1 MPQPLLIADDLRKK
15 FEKPRPLEILQGVN
29 LTVHAGETIA
39 LVGSSGSG
47 KTTLLSIL
55 ASLDRATSGSLAI
68 LGKPIE
74 KWDLSI
80 LRNQILGFVFQ
91 QYHLLEECTVLENVL
106 MPAYIARKSTQENS
120 EAYLS
125 AIKLLEKMGMAE
137 QKYFPVKQLSGGEQQ
152 RVAIARALCNNPS
165 ILFADEP
172 SGNLDERSASTIY
185 DLLLSF
191 CKSMNKAL
199 VIVTHDMSLASRCN
213 RILYIQSGKLI
224 ERK

>member
-1 MPQPLLIADDLRKK
+1 MLEPLLIANDLRKK
-15 FEKPRPLEILQGVN
+15 FERPKPFEILQGVN
-29 LTVHAGETIA
+29 LTVYAGETIA

-55 ASLDRATSGSLAI
+55 ASLDRATSGRITI
-68 LGKPIE
+68 LGKPLE

-80 LRNQILGFVFQ
+80 LRNQIFGFVFQ
-91 QYHLLEECTVLENVL
+91 QYHLLEECSVLENIL
-106 MPAYIARKSTQENS
+106 MPAYIGRKSTQQNS

-125 AIKLLEKMGMAE
+125 AIELLQKIGMGE
-137 QKYFPVKQLSGGEQQ
+137 QKCFPVKQLSGGEQQ

-172 SGNLDERSASTIY
+172 SGNLDEKNARAIY

-199 VIVTHDMSLASRCN
+199 VIVTHDMELANLCS
-213 RILYIQSGKLI
+213 RILYIESGKLI